1 VSAPEP
7 SLSSTGG
14 PPTAAAK
21 SVFPGRFTAASDTK
35 RRWGRGWNELPKT
48 TRWLITLLIIVFIY
62 LLPSLNLPILPT
74 QEADFTSLLA
84 GTIVPYIMIALGL
97 NVVVGMA
104 GMLDLGYVGFYAVGA
119 YSLAVLTTEH
129 ASVPWLL
136 AVFLSII
143 ISMFA
148 GVLLGAPTLRLRGDY
163 LAIVTLGFGE
173 IIRLL
178 AQETDWLG
186 GSFGINNIKSPPDIG
201 PLKFTGPD
209 RNLSFYY
216 LAVTFV
222 IIVYFLLHRLED
234 SRVGRAW
241 TAIREDEDAA
251 ELMGVPTFRFKL
263 WAFAIGAAV
272 GGLAGTMFA
281 SKARFIIPDNFELKL
296 SILFLAA
303 VVLGGPGNQIGVM
316 VGAFLVSYLPERLR
330 FLNTSRYFW
339 FGVLLMVMM
348 IFRPQGLIPRRL
360 KARKLKKSELQEFEE
375 DDTEEGFGDEVVPTF
390 VDVREGSPDL
400 EGGARGTP

>member
-1 VSAPEP
+1 VTAHDRADTSSA
-7 SLSSTGG
+7 

-21 SVFPGRFTAASDTK
+21 SVFPGRFTAAADGK
-35 RRWGRGWNELPKT
+35 RRWSRSWQELPKAT
-48 TRWLITLLIIVFIY
+48 QWLLTAIIIAFIY
-62 LLPSLNLPILPT
+62 LLPSLNLPLIPT
-74 QEADFTSLLA
+74 QESDFTSLLA
-84 GTIVPYIMIALGL
+84 GTIVPYVMIALGL

-104 GMLDLGYVGFYAVGA
+104 GLLDLGYVGFYAVGA
-119 YSLAVLTTEH
+119 YSLAVLTTKH

-136 AVFLSII
+136 AIFMSII
-143 ISMFA
+143 VSMCA
-148 GVLLGAPTLRLRGDY
+148 GLLLGAPTLRLRGDY

-178 AQETDWLG
+178 AQETEWLG
-186 GSFGINNIKSPPDIG
+186 ESAGIGNIKSPPNIG

-216 LAVTFV
+216 LAVTFT
-222 IIVYFLLHRLED
+222 IIVFFLLHRLED

-263 WAFAIGAAV
+263 WAFSIGAAV
-272 GGLAGTMFA
+272 GGLAGTLFA
-281 SKARFIIPDNFELKL
+281 SKNRFISPDNFELKL

-303 VVLGGPGNQIGVM
+303 VVLGGPGNQIGV
-316 VGAFLVSYLPERLR
+316 VCGAFLVSYLPERLR

-339 FGVLLMVMM
+339 FGIVLMLMM

-360 KARKLKKSELQEFEE
+360 KARKLKPSELQEYEE
-375 DDTEEGFGDEVVPTF
+375 ETEEGFDDEVIPTF
-390 VDVREGSPDL
+390 VDVAEGSPDL
-400 EGGARGTP
+400 EGGAHGAPS